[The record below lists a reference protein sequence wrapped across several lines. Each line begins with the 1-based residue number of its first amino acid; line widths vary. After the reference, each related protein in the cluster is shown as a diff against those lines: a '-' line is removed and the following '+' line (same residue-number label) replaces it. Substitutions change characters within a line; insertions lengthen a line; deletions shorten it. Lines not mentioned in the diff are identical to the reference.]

1 MGVFVHS
8 LTSFISS
15 EITAFTS
22 TPFSGLT
29 RAKKRAIVTYRESY
43 FDMTSSKMVYP
54 KPSRFLSQF
63 PDDVRL
69 SAYEPVV
76 RAKSVTKFKSRRKKE
91 PSKE

>member
-1 MGVFVHS
+1 
-8 LTSFISS
+8 
-15 EITAFTS
+15 
-22 TPFSGLT
+22 
-29 RAKKRAIVTYRESY
+29 
-43 FDMTSSKMVYP
+43 MTSSKMVYP